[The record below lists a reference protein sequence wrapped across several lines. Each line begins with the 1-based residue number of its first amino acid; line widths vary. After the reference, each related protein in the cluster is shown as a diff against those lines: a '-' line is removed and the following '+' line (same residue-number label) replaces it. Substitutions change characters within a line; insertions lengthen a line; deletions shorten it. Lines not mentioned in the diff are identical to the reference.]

1 MKMLNMRLGFVAPF
15 ALLTLLVS
23 CSKPVAVFTY
33 SGVPKAP
40 SDIEFKN
47 ESEKAERYEWDF
59 GDGSTS
65 TEKEPS
71 HRYMSSG
78 NYTVQLKAIDKKNKA
93 VVKKTKLVVDAPLE
107 CLVQMTTPYG
117 NILIEL
123 FDQTPKHQ
131 DNFIKLVENHFY
143 DSLLFHRVIPG
154 FMVQGGDPTSK
165 NAPAIKPLGMGG
177 PGYTIPAEFV
187 DSLVHIRG
195 ALAGARLPDN
205 MNPKR
210 NSSGSQFYI
219 VQGSPVTNEALDRL
233 EAKKGIR
240 YGKAQRD
247 AYLKYGGTPF
257 LDHDYTVFGRVI
269 EGMDVV
275 DKIAAQKTNERDRP
289 IKDVWMKIEVIR

>member
-1 MKMLNMRLGFVAPF
+1 MKILTSNISFVLFISLLF
-15 ALLTLLVS
+15 AAS

-40 SDIEFKN
+40 SDIQFKN
-47 ESEKAERYEWDF
+47 ESEKAEKYEWDF
-59 GDGSTS
+59 GDGNTS
-65 TEKEPS
+65 TEKEPT
-71 HRYMSSG
+71 HRYTSSG
-78 NYTVQLKAIDKKNKA
+78 NYTVQLKAIDKKSKT
-93 VVKKTKLVVDAPLE
+93 VVKKSKLVVDAPTE
-107 CLVQMTTPYG
+107 CLVQMETPYG
-117 NILIEL
+117 NILIQL

-131 DNFIKLVENHFY
+131 DNFIKLVESHFY
-143 DSLLFHRVIPG
+143 DSLLFHRVIKG
-154 FMVQGGDPTSK
+154 FMIQGGDPTSK
-165 NAPAIKPLGMGG
+165 NAPMIKPLGMGG

-195 ALAGARLPDN
+195 AVAGARLPDN
-205 MNPKR
+205 MNPRR

-247 AYLKYGGTPF
+247 AYLKNGGTPF

-275 DKIAAQKTNERDRP
+275 DKIAEEQTNERDRP
-289 IKDVWMKIEVIR
+289 LKNMWMKIEVIR

>member
-1 MKMLNMRLGFVAPF
+1 MLNMRLGFVAPF